1 MSARIVGDS
10 SIDEKLRGQ
19 SANFKKYSWPILIV
33 SLLFTLAMV
42 VDLAFVNTPTFHTD
56 LADFAPDSESAD
68 AHERISEHFSN
79 ETRPM
84 FVHVTADDGS
94 NILNIEDLVVMDE
107 HLAQIKALSESLD
120 GAILNYITAPSILQ
134 LALDEEANGTKLSD
148 VSSWDEMLNLV
159 IDLNESDC
167 PGDISK
173 QREVAEFILDGMLN
187 KDFDGDDICLWIQT
201 NGENGSANVY
211 ATSTLWILEI
221 NPDLSSEDR
230 KLKQNE
236 IRELFNELSE
246 NSDLTYG
253 VASLDLISY
262 DIDEG
267 TFDNLATLILLALVV
282 VVLLLA
288 IAFRSTR
295 GVVFPL
301 VGLSFALIWTY
312 GILSFL
318 GSRFTALEVAVAP
331 LVLGLGIDYS
341 IHLQRRYNS
350 FRSSIEDS
358 SEAWLAACA
367 KLSTPLGLAVIT
379 TVAAFMANIISP
391 LPPLKTFGIAL
402 SIGVISAFINS
413 TVVVGALH
421 VVLDNPE
428 KFRKT
433 EPIRMP
439 KLSKKLVDI
448 QRTQQAGVFII
459 ALILSGLSIVGATGL
474 ETEFDLSDFL
484 NDDMEI
490 MKVRGDLEQNYESA
504 GWKLV
509 YVLMEPASSLD
520 EINDD
525 SKLLNELRGF
535 HKDLATNHDVVGGGT
550 YDSTPAYEGPYKV
563 LFDAVDNNAS
573 FGESY
578 GLVIVGDDLRSSN
591 DLELDLGAA
600 FFDLANNDSI
610 ADPFSGLTWSERVAK
625 TVNLDGTKIVHLRNE
640 VKVDASTSSQTSR
653 IVSWFEDELGIEE
666 ENDGKM
672 RSELSGTAKIYVTGD
687 LVSLQ
692 TVLDGL
698 NSSQLSATAISFVVS
713 LLVLFILTRRVVPAL
728 VVLTPVVLATLW
740 VVGSMVLLS
749 LKWNVLTIMVT
760 ALSLGIGIDYAIHM
774 WRRFESERSKSD
786 DIWQALEE
794 TITTTGVALVLS
806 AGTTALGFLVLLLS
820 PMPVVQ
826 QFGLVTALTV
836 SYSLALSII
845 VLPVLL
851 LMAENTLTPREGVD
865 D

>member
-1 MSARIVGDS
+1 VSARIVGDS

-221 NPDLSSEDR
+221 NPELSSEDR

-520 EINDD
+520 EIDDD

-640 VKVDASTSSQTSR
+640 IKVDASTSSQTSR
-653 IVSWFEDELGIEE
+653 IVSWFEDELGLEK

-672 RSELSGTAKIYVTGD
+672 RSELSGTAKIFVTGD

>member
-1 MSARIVGDS
+1 MSAQ
-10 SIDEKLRGQ
+10 SIEEKLRGQ
-19 SANFKKYSWPILIV
+19 SGNFKKYSWPILILSV
-33 SLLFTLAMV
+33 LFTTAMV

-68 AHERISEHFSN
+68 AHDRISQHFSN

-94 NILNIEDLVVMDE
+94 NILDLSDVVLMNN
-107 HLAQIKALSESLD
+107 HLEQVKNLSSDLD
-120 GAILNYITAPSILQ
+120 DAVLNYVTAPSILQ
-134 LALDEEANGTKLSD
+134 LALDEEANGTNIED
-148 VSSWDEMLNLV
+148 VESWEEMLNLV
-159 IDLNESDC
+159 IDVNETDC
-167 PGDISK
+167 PGDVSK

-187 KDFDGDDICLWIQT
+187 KDFDGDQICLWIET
-201 NGENGSANVY
+201 NGEEGSAIVT

-221 NPDLSSEDR
+221 DPSLSSDDR
-230 KLKQNE
+230 KSKQNE
-236 IRELFNELSE
+236 IRELFDKLSSE
-246 NSDLTYG
+246 SDLNYG
-253 VASLDLISY
+253 VASLDLISH

-267 TFDNLATLILLALVV
+267 TFDNLATLILLALLVV
-282 VVLLLA
+282 VVLLA

-312 GILSFL
+312 GILSFM

-350 FRSSIEDS
+350 VRTEIEDS

-402 SIGVISAFINS
+402 SIGVVSAFFNS
-413 TVVVGALH
+413 TIVVGALH
-421 VVLDNPE
+421 VVLDNPN
-428 KFRKT
+428 KFRKS

-439 KLSKKLVDI
+439 NLSKKLVEV
-448 QRTQQAGVFII
+448 QRSQQAGVFII

-484 NDDMEI
+484 NDEMEI
-490 MKVRGDLEQNYESA
+490 MEVRDQLEDNYESA

-509 YVLMEPASSLD
+509 YVLMEPAEGEN
-520 EINDD
+520 EID
-525 SKLLNELRGF
+525 SDTTLLNELRGF
-535 HKDLATNHDVVGGGT
+535 HKDLATNHDVVGGGS
-550 YDSTPAYEGPYKV
+550 YDSTPSYEGPYKV

-573 FGESY
+573 FGEEY
-578 GLVIVGDDLRSSN
+578 GLVIVGDDLRSS
-591 DLELDLGAA
+591 DAEDLDLGGA
-600 FFDLANNDSI
+600 FQELSTNESV
-610 ADPFSGLTWSERVAK
+610 ADPFSGLSWSDRVAN
-625 TVNLDGTKIVHLRNE
+625 TVHIESDKIIHLRNE
-640 VKVDASTSSQTSR
+640 IKVDASTSSQTSR
-653 IVSWFEDELGIEE
+653 IVDWFEDELGVESE
-666 ENDGKM
+666 SDGKM
-672 RSELSGTAKIYVTGD
+672 RNQLSGVAKIYVTGD

-698 NSSQLSATAISFVVS
+698 NSSQLSATAISFLVS
-713 LLVLFILTRRVVPAL
+713 LLVLFLLTRRVVPSL

-740 VVGSMVLLS
+740 VVGSMVVLS

-774 WRRFESERSKSD
+774 WRRFEFERSKSD
-786 DIWQALEE
+786 EIWQALEE
-794 TITTTGVALVLS
+794 TISTTGVALVLS

-836 SYSLALSII
+836 TFSLILTII

-851 LMAENTLTPREGVD
+851 LMAENTLTTRERIND
-865 D
+865 

>member
-520 EINDD
+520 EIDDD

>member
-1 MSARIVGDS
+1 VGDS

-221 NPDLSSEDR
+221 NPELSSEDR

-520 EINDD
+520 EIDDD

-640 VKVDASTSSQTSR
+640 IKVDASTSSQTSR
-653 IVSWFEDELGIEE
+653 IVSWFEDELGLEK

-672 RSELSGTAKIYVTGD
+672 RSELSGTAKIFVTGD

-749 LKWNVLTIMVT
+749 LKWNVLTIMVN
-760 ALSLGIGIDYAIHM
+760 ALSLGIGIDYAFHM

>member
-1 MSARIVGDS
+1 MGDS

-520 EINDD
+520 EIDDD